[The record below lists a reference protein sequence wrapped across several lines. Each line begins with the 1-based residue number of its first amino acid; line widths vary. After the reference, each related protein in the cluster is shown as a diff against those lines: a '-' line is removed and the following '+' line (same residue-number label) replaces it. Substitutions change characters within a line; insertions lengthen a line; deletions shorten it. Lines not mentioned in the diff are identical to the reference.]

1 MPAHDI
7 TAKNKTKS
15 KTKSKRAGLTFPV
28 GRVYRI
34 LRKGK
39 YAPRVGCG
47 SAVYMTAVLEYLSA
61 EILELAAKA
70 ATDNGRSRILPRHIM
85 LAVANDD
92 ELDKML
98 RGVTIPQGGVMPKIH
113 TQLLP
118 KKTKNSSKAQTI
130 GSSKVLS
137 QEY

>member
-1 MPAHDI
+1 MPGRDI
-7 TAKNKTKS
+7 AAKNKKS
-15 KTKSKRAGLTFPV
+15 KTKSTRAGLTFPV

-47 SAVYMTAVLEYLSA
+47 SAVYLTAVLEYLSA

-85 LAVANDD
+85 LAVGNDD

-98 RGVTIPQGGVMPKIH
+98 SGVTIPQGGVMPKIH
-113 TQLLP
+113 AQLLP
-118 KKTKNSSKAQTI
+118 KKTKNSSKAHTV
-130 GSSKVLS
+130 SSSNGLS

>member
-1 MPAHDI
+1 MPGR
-7 TAKNKTKS
+7 AKNKSKS
-15 KTKSKRAGLTFPV
+15 KTRSTRAGLTFPV
-28 GRVYRI
+28 GRVHRF

-39 YAPRVGCG
+39 YAPRVGGG
-47 SAVYMTAVLEYLSA
+47 SAVYLTAVLEYLSA

-85 LAVANDD
+85 LAVGNDD

-98 RGVTIPQGGVMPKIH
+98 GSVTIPQGGVMPKIH
-113 TQLLP
+113 AQLLP
-118 KKTKNSSKAQTI
+118 KKTKNSGKEPAK
-130 GSSKVLS
+130 GSSNTLS

>member
-1 MPAHDI
+1 MPGRDMK
-7 TAKNKTKS
+7 AKNNTKS
-15 KTKSKRAGLTFPV
+15 KTRSTRSGLTFPV
-28 GRVYRI
+28 GRVHRY

-39 YAPRVGCG
+39 YAPRIGCG
-47 SAVYMTAVLEYLSA
+47 SAVYLTAVLEYLSA

-70 ATDNGRSRILPRHIM
+70 AIDNGRSRILPRHIM
-85 LAVANDD
+85 LAVGNDD

-98 RGVTIPQGGVMPKIH
+98 GGVTIPQGGVMPKIH

-118 KKTKNSSKAQTI
+118 KKTKNTNKVLAN
-130 GSSKVLS
+130 GSSNALS